1 MVDDQTS
8 ILSKLKIQRI
18 KKEKLFFQLSFLKN
32 QGILKGVILSYL
44 TKYIS
49 KNIKP
54 SDDHF
59 YYEMPSGVHF
69 PESCPVAGCMTSKYE
84 V

>member
-18 KKEKLFFQLSFLKN
+18 KKEKRFFSFFFLEN
-32 QGILKGVILSYL
+32 RGILTLVIPSNLI
-44 TKYIS
+44 KYMS

-54 SDDHF
+54 SDDKC
-59 YYEMPSGVHF
+59 YYEIRCSL
-69 PESCPVAGCMTSKYE
+69 C
-84 V
+84 